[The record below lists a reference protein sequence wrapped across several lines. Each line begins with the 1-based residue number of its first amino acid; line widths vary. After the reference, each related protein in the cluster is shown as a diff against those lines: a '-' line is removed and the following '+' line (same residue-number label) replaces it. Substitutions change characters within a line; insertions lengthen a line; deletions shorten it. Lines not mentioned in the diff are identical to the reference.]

1 MVPTPSKVGFY
12 IGATCPGC
20 GGELD
25 LQSDFFSL
33 VCPHCGSTLRVVMPD
48 TPPAYVIPARKQ
60 PREIRFLIDRYLKQ
74 AGQPLTRSDFAARTI
89 YYPYWKV
96 DGIRLIVRRV
106 GQPQPTADSGLFGD
120 GSDSLSLARWSTE
133 VTSSL
138 AAETHSDSTA
148 EAGLSPYL
156 ATPAAGPP
164 REGIPASLGLR
175 AEYVKMYP
183 LSAEAGGEGDTYE
196 PVTVSWETI
205 ATVQAKAVSRRA
217 MLESASGVTQSRL
230 FRPVG
235 SIVYFPYFVAE
246 CGSSDTGRRFIVDGL
261 TGRVLAVTNRSDLPP
276 SDAAAETPGRAFG
289 RLEVVFHRCANCGAD
304 LPATR
309 SSVYICHNC
318 RVVTL
323 YEPNRALIEGIAV
336 VECESHSQGHWF
348 PFWSFV
354 LPPEMIRKAAGVPV
368 GVMIGDRLLVP
379 GFRIA
384 HFDAMRRLCRRMT
397 CAAPRFATR
406 PLEEQDQPHLP
417 VTVSLS
423 EAQSLAEVVLYCLEA
438 AEHPRGGE
446 AVTVA
451 PERIGLVYVPF
462 QAENYFMVDAA
473 LGIVTF
479 EKSSVADQL
488 V

>member
-1 MVPTPSKVGFY
+1 MVPTRSKVGFY

-48 TPPAYVIPARKQ
+48 TPPAFVIPARKQ
-60 PREIRFLIDRYLKQ
+60 PHEIRFLIDRYLKQ
-74 AGQPLTRSDFAARTI
+74 AGLPLTRSDFSARTI

-96 DGIRLIVRRV
+96 DGIRLTVKRAC
-106 GQPQPTADSGLFGD
+106 QPQPAADGGLFGE
-120 GSDSLSLARWSTE
+120 GAESVSLVGWSTK
-133 VTSSL
+133 VTASPATEIHNGS
-138 AAETHSDSTA
+138 AA

-156 ATPAAGPP
+156 VTPAAGPP

-175 AEYVKMYP
+175 AEYIKMYP
-183 LSAEAGGEGDTYE
+183 LSADAAGGDETYE

-205 ATVQAKAVSRRA
+205 TSVQAMAVSRRA
-217 MLESASGVTQSRL
+217 MLESASGVTQMRL
-230 FRPVG
+230 FHPVG
-235 SIVYFPYFVAE
+235 AIVYFPYFVAE
-246 CGSSDTGRRFIVDGL
+246 SGPSDAGRRFIVDGL
-261 TGRVLAVTNRSDLPP
+261 TGRVLAVINRTDSPP
-276 SDAAAETPGRAFG
+276 SEAAAETPGRAFG

-323 YEPNRALIEGIAV
+323 YEPNRTLIGGIAV
-336 VECESHSQGHWF
+336 VECESPSQGYWF
-348 PFWSFV
+348 PFWSFI

-368 GVMIGDRLLVP
+368 GVTTGDRLLVP
-379 GFRIA
+379 GFRMA

-397 CAAPRFATR
+397 CAAPRLATR
-406 PLEEQDQPHLP
+406 PLEEQDESLLP

-423 EAQSLAEVVLYCLEA
+423 EAQSLAEVVLYCLES
-438 AEHPRGGE
+438 AEHPRGAE
-446 AVTVA
+446 VVTIA
-451 PERIGLVYVPF
+451 PERSGLVYVPF
-462 QAENYFMVDAA
+462 QAENYFMVDSV
-473 LGIVTF
+473 LGSVTF
-479 EKSSVADQL
+479 EESSVAD
-488 V
+488 